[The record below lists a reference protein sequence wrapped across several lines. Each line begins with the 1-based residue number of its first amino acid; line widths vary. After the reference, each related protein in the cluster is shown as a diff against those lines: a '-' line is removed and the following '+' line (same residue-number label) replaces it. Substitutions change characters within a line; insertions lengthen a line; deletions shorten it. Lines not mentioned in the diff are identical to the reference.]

1 MPQKDIIKLSNVWK
15 TYQMGTVEVHALR
28 GLSLEI
34 KQGEFLAIQG
44 PSGSGKST
52 MVNAIGCLDVPTK
65 GEIYLDGVNIATLG
79 ESALAQV
86 RGKKI
91 GFVFQTF
98 NLLSTLT
105 ALENVMLPMIFQNI
119 DKDERLE
126 RAGELLKS
134 VGLGDRLTHKPGEL
148 SGGQRQRV
156 AIARALANEPQVL
169 LADEP
174 TGNLD
179 SNTGKQILEM
189 VDELHKKR
197 HMTVVMVTHDDN
209 LAKKAERIAFLKD
222 GNIVKKL

>member
-1 MPQKDIIKLSNVWK
+1 MIKLSNVWK

-189 VDELHKKR
+189 IDELHKKR

>member
-105 ALENVMLPMIFQNI
+105 DIENVMLPMIFQNI

-189 VDELHKKR
+189 IDELHKKR

>member
-189 VDELHKKR
+189 IDELHKKR